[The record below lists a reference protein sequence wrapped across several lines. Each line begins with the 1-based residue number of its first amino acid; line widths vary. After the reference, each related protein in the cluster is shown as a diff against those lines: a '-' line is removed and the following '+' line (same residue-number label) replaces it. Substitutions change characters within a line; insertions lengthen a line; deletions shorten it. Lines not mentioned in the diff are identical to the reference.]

1 MKRPTYTLL
10 HPKPKPE
17 PKPEPTDAD
26 LEALSV
32 TRATDLAP
40 DDLPP
45 VLPMKPPK
53 PDKKIARVPRAVRRL
68 VGTPTKEQ
76 IAEFF
81 ETMISEDLFLRP
93 DTPTPHL
100 INEAEELRAWI
111 AAMEDDGQW
120 CLVAS
125 EL

>member
-1 MKRPTYTLL
+1 MYLDVYVGRLDDPDFVANRN
-10 HPKPKPE
+10 KPGG
-17 PKPEPTDAD
+17 A
-26 LEALSV
+26 
-32 TRATDLAP
+32 
-40 DDLPP
+40 
-45 VLPMKPPK
+45 
-53 PDKKIARVPRAVRRL
+53 VPGAESRMFPNGSSAFYELVRRIETKQL
-68 VGTPTKEQ
+68 PGGATQHIAYVAHASKEQ